1 MKRYAAPIGWALG
14 MLVLILDGKTAMA
27 GGAEGISIC
36 VKTLIP
42 SLFPF
47 FFLSAMLTGS
57 MPGSLLLTGI
67 LGGYP
72 VGAGNAAAAY
82 RTGRINRRDA
92 QRMVVLCNC
101 AGPSFIFGVI
111 VPIFGDIRLGFGVW
125 GAYLLSIFALWII
138 FPKSA
143 PVSSTPVPVKPQQAL
158 WNSLRAMAGVCGWV
172 ILFRVMLS
180 ILDRWVLWLF
190 PEWVRIGL
198 YGILEL
204 SNGCLA
210 LRNLETSLAA
220 VLASGF
226 IAFGGLCV
234 FLQTASVTGG
244 ISLKYYFPGKL
255 FQSAVSML
263 ASSFL
268 FPGAISPLVQ
278 VFLFLAAML
287 LGLWLRKI
295 EKRCG
300 KIQRIIV

>member
-14 MLVLILDGKTAMA
+14 MLVLILDGKTAME
-27 GGAEGISIC
+27 GATEGISIC
-36 VKTLIP
+36 VRTLIP

-57 MPGSLLLTGI
+57 MPGGLLLSGI

-72 VGAGNAAAAY
+72 VGAGNVAAAY
-82 RTGRINRRDA
+82 RTGQLSRRDA
-92 QRMVVLCNC
+92 QRMAVLCNC

-111 VPIFGDIRLGFGVW
+111 VPVLGDIRLGFRVW
-125 GAYLLSIFALWII
+125 VAYLLSIFALWII
-138 FPKSA
+138 FPKASHV
-143 PVSSTPVPVKPQQAL
+143 PVRSTPVKPQQAL
-158 WNSLRAMAGVCGWV
+158 WTSLRAMAGVCGWV

-180 ILDRWVLWLF
+180 ILDRWALWLF
-190 PEWVRIGL
+190 PEWVRIAL

-210 LRNLETSLAA
+210 LQNMDSALAP

-226 IAFGGLCV
+226 IAFGGICV
-234 FLQTASVTGG
+234 FLQTASVTDG

-255 FQSAVSML
+255 FQCSLSML
-263 ASSFL
+263 ASSLL

-278 VFLFLAAML
+278 VFLFLAAIL
-287 LGLWLRKI
+287 LGFRLRKI